1 MRNDRP
7 ERNLVAR
14 LGLLSGTAIMALS
27 LLTAMPANAQDGCD
41 VSVRI
46 NTSGKRPVSV
56 KPDEAR
62 LKTGQTV
69 CWKVVGKPS
78 ETFLISYKNRSPTT
92 SSGKSDRGWVR
103 QTITASATGDPE
115 QDTYYYNVTIPGGGT
130 LDPTIIVDR

>member
-1 MRNDRP
+1 MITARP
-7 ERNLVAR
+7 ERKLAVRMGLFSGAALVA
-14 LGLLSGTAIMALS
+14 MS
-27 LLTAMPANAQDGCD
+27 LLATMPAHAQAGCD
-41 VSVRI
+41 VSIKI
-46 NTSGKRPVSV
+46 NTSGKKPVSV
-56 KPDEAR
+56 NPDEAR